1 MNVLSCPCGVLLPSK
16 NKPCHFLHSTWSVT
30 HNSTLTKAGRKMDA
44 AKEGNVDLFLE
55 LTNSMGQDKKQ
66 SRIVQRTREIF
77 QSQIKFLFGSS
88 AKEELRAALRE
99 ATAIENC
106 ECYDDIAKEAA
117 TENVLQLA
125 EDVRELHKNSPYR
138 DYYVNGFLRAAYD
151 MKRMFRLQEE

>member
-1 MNVLSCPCGVLLPSK
+1 
-16 NKPCHFLHSTWSVT
+16 
-30 HNSTLTKAGRKMDA
+30 MDA
-44 AKEGNVDLFLE
+44 AKEGNVGLFLE

-66 SRIVQRTREIF
+66 SRILQRTREIF
-77 QSQIKFLFGSS
+77 QSQIKFLFDSS

-106 ECYDDIAKEAA
+106 ECYSDIAKEAA

-138 DYYVNGFLRAAYD
+138 DYYVNEFLRAAYD